1 MIRAQTGW
9 GVLCLLTCLPFS
21 VAFAQAKVTDART
34 LLERVSSATRTLSY
48 DGTFV
53 YLHGNSMDTMRVI
66 HKFDGKTERERLISL
81 TGQASEVIRNKDKV
95 LCVLPNSK
103 KIIIEKAKQSLNSF
117 PALLAMNFS
126 QLEDFYELSLL
137 AGQRV
142 AGRSTQ
148 GLSISPRDQYRYG
161 YRIWID
167 EDNGLLLKTE
177 LVDGDKVI
185 EQMMFTSLDLKSDIS
200 EKLLVPSM
208 DVSNFEQVNAEGMTI
223 NKTASQGWHLSWLPG
238 GFAVSESGQV
248 NLSDKEVA
256 DHIVV
261 TDGFSMVSIFIE
273 PGAVENTE
281 TEQLQKGALSA
292 VRLVKDGFW
301 ITAVGEVPAVTV
313 KAIADAIQSQPAI
326 VQNQ

>member
-9 GVLCLLTCLPFS
+9 GVLCLLTCIPFS
-21 VAFAQAKVTDART
+21 VAFAQAKVSDARS
-34 LLERVSSATRTLSY
+34 LLERVSSSTRTLNY

-53 YLHGNSMDTMRVI
+53 YLHGQSMDTMRVI
-66 HKFDGKTERERLISL
+66 HKFDGKAERERLISL

-103 KIIIEKAKQSLNSF
+103 KIIIEKAKQGLNSF
-117 PALLAMNFS
+117 PSVLAMNFS
-126 QLEDFYELSLL
+126 QIEDFYELSLL
-137 AGQRV
+137 AGQRI
-142 AGRSTQ
+142 AGRTTQ
-148 GLSISPRDQYRYG
+148 GLRISPKDQYRYG

-185 EQMMFTSLDLKSDIS
+185 EQMMFTSLDLRSDIAD
-200 EKLLVPSM
+200 KLLLPSM
-208 DVSNFEQVNAEGMTI
+208 DVSGFEQVNAEGAVTR
-223 NKTASQGWHLSWLPG
+223 KAATQGWHLSWLPD
-238 GFAVSESGQV
+238 GFSVSESAQV
-248 NLSDKEVA
+248 VLSEHEVA

-273 PGAVENTE
+273 PGASESLE
-281 TEQLQKGALSA
+281 SEQIQKGALSA

-313 KAIADAIQSQPAI
+313 KTIAEAIQSQPAV